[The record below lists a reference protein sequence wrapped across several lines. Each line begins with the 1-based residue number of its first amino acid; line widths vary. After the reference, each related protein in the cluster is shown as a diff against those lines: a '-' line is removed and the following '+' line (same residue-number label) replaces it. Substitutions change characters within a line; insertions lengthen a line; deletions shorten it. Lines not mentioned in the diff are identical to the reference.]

1 MSYRVEYEP
10 TTGRKKAGGRRGLG
24 LPGLTALCF
33 LLFVLLVHA
42 FWPQGTEVL
51 RQALWPGDSAVT
63 RQAAETFVEAL
74 RGGEP
79 FGAAAEGF
87 CREILEAADI
97 GG

>member
-10 TTGRKKAGGRRGLG
+10 ISRKKKRSPGGLG
-24 LPGLTALCF
+24 LPGLTVVCF
-33 LLFVLLVHA
+33 LLFLLLVHA
-42 FWPQGTEVL
+42 FWPRGTEVL
-51 RQALWPGDSAVT
+51 QQALWPGDSAVT
-63 RQAAETFVEAL
+63 RQAADTFVDAL
-74 RGGEP
+74 RGGAP